1 MCRIRSRDFEE
12 VREDN
17 MSSDQHDDPRN
28 KFRQAFK
35 LIGEAASEALREGIT
50 RIDRARRG
58 STDVMTEPM
67 RQAGA
72 QVLRKHGMDKVLLN
86 PDGTPASTKRAELI
100 LRDIAAEVYDTMRE
114 AAQREDKPRPGETQ
128 TGPAPTDAG
137 PQTAPQTGPENET
150 GAAQSQPEAARPK
163 NAGGAEETVPMPGQS
178 F

>member
-1 MCRIRSRDFEE
+1 MCRIRSRDFPEE

-50 RIDRARRG
+50 RIDRVRRG
-58 STDVMTEPM
+58 STDAMTEPM

-100 LRDIAAEVYDTMRE
+100 LRDIAAEVYDMMRE
-114 AAQREDKPRPGETQ
+114 ASYREDKPRSGEVADRPGIDGRGAGDGDGNEPEPTR
-128 TGPAPTDAG
+128 GRPAK
-137 PQTAPQTGPENET
+137 EC
-150 GAAQSQPEAARPK
+150 RRR
-163 NAGGAEETVPMPGQS
+163 
-178 F
+178 

>member
-1 MCRIRSRDFEE
+1 MCRIRLRDFLEGHGQ
-12 VREDN
+12 VWEDK

-35 LIGEAASEALREGIT
+35 LIGEAAGEALREGIT

-58 STDVMTEPM
+58 SSNVMTEPM

-72 QVLRKHGMDKVLLN
+72 QVLRKHGMDKLLLN

-100 LRDIAAEVYDTMRE
+100 LRDIAAEVYQTMQE
-114 AAQREDKPRPGETQ
+114 AAHGEDKHQSDEGHTDPAPKASAPPE
-128 TGPAPTDAG
+128 PAPTG
-137 PQTAPQTGPENET
+137 
-150 GAAQSQPEAARPK
+150 
-163 NAGGAEETVPMPGQS
+163 AGGAEETVPMPGQS

>member
-1 MCRIRSRDFEE
+1 
-12 VREDN
+12 

-35 LIGEAASEALREGIT
+35 LIGEAAGEALREGIT

-58 STDVMTEPM
+58 SSIAMTEPM

-72 QVLRKHGMDKVLLN
+72 QVLRRHGMDKLLLN
-86 PDGTPASTKRAELI
+86 PDGTPASANRAELT
-100 LRDIAAEVYDTMRE
+100 LRDIASEVFDAMRE
-114 AAQREDKPRPGETQ
+114 AAHGEDKQHSDETPAD
-128 TGPAPTDAG
+128 PAPTGTD
-137 PQTAPQTGPENET
+137 QT
-150 GAAQSQPEAARPK
+150 QPEAAQRK